1 MSGQTPASFDRID
14 ALVVGA
20 GFAGL
25 YQLYRLRALGL
36 SVKIFEAASGIGG
49 TWHMNRYPGVRTDC
63 EAVIYQYDLEE
74 VWKDWTW
81 KDKYPSGEEIQA
93 YFRYVDHKLDLK
105 RDIYFNTRVMG
116 AKWDET
122 SHLWNVSIASGLFV
136 RARFLILCTGSLSKP
151 LIPNIKDLSTFE
163 GRCFHSSHWPQEG
176 LDLAG
181 KHVAV
186 IGTGSSGIQ
195 VIENIASQV
204 RHLTVFQRTPNLALP
219 INQSRFDEKEQVK
232 MKETDFYN
240 HIFRRL
246 PQTFAGFLYEFQPI
260 PFTSAT
266 TEAQRLLWESQWKAG
281 GFHFWLGNYPDIF
294 SDETVNREAYAFWR
308 SKVRARIRNPA
319 LHEKLAPI
327 IPPHPFGIKQPGLEQ
342 GYFEVFDR
350 ENVSLVDVRET
361 PIERVTPKGLVVRG
375 GTIHTFDILVLAT
388 GFDSFTGAI
397 VNLDIRGCNDVSIG
411 EKWKN
416 GVFTNI
422 GMTTSDFPNLFFVYG
437 PQAPSVLANS
447 TSVIPRQSDWI
458 TDCLKFLQD
467 NDYTRIETKRDS
479 EQAWRDLVLEIAS
492 KRLWHKCESSW
503 YTGSN
508 LASTNTRPVEMLA
521 FSGGLPLY
529 LEKCAEAADNGY
541 QGFELS

>member
-1 MSGQTPASFDRID
+1 MFYSTRYTYVYYNPPKYPARRSSFDLFLLASSTLRIPKST
-14 ALVVGA
+14 LHTHKFPPISISA

-49 TWHMNRYPGVRTDC
+49 TWHINRYPGVRTDC

-105 RDIYFNTRVMG
+105 RDIYFNTRVTG
-116 AKWDET
+116 AKWDEP
-122 SHLWNVSIASGLFV
+122 SHLWNVSTASGLFV

-176 LDLAG
+176 LDLTG

-232 MKETDFYN
+232 MKEMDLYN

-350 ENVSLVDVRET
+350 ENVSLVDVKET
-361 PIERVTPKGLVVRG
+361 PIEQVTPNGLAVRG

-397 VNLDIRGCNDVSIG
+397 IDIDIRLQR
-411 EKWKN
+411 
-416 GVFTNI
+416 
-422 GMTTSDFPNLFFVYG
+422 P
-437 PQAPSVLANS
+437 NS

-467 NDYTRIETKRDS
+467 NDYTRIETKRDA
-479 EQAWRDLVLEIAS
+479 EEAWRYLILEIAS

>member
-1 MSGQTPASFDRID
+1 MSGHTPASFDRID

-63 EAVIYQYDLEE
+63 EVVIYQYDLET

-81 KDKYPSGEEIQA
+81 KDKYPLGEQIQA

-105 RDIYFNTRVMG
+105 RDIYFNTRVTAQNGM
-116 AKWDET
+116 
-122 SHLWNVSIASGLFV
+122 SLHISGTFRLQV
-136 RARFLILCTGSLSKP
+136 DSSLSKP

-176 LDLAG
+176 LDLTG

-186 IGTGSSGIQ
+186 IDTGSSGIQ

-232 MKETDFYN
+232 MKETDLYN

-266 TEAQRLLWESQWKAG
+266 TEAQKLLWESQWKAG
-281 GFHFWLGNYPDIF
+281 GFHFWLRNYPDIF

-319 LHEKLAPI
+319 LHKQLAPI
-327 IPPHPFGIKQPGLEQ
+327 IPPHPFGIKQPDLEQ
-342 GYFEVFDR
+342 GYFEVFGR
-350 ENVSLVDVRET
+350 ENVSLVDLYWCYRWYGYT
-361 PIERVTPKGLVVRG
+361 WLQRRLYR
-375 GTIHTFDILVLAT
+375 
-388 GFDSFTGAI
+388 
-397 VNLDIRGCNDVSIG
+397 

-467 NDYTRIETKRDS
+467 NDYTRIETKRDA
-479 EQAWRDLVLEIAS
+479 EEAWRDLVLEIAS

-529 LEKCAEAADNGY
+529 LEKCAEAADNGC

>member
-1 MSGQTPASFDRID
+1 MSGHTPASFDRID

-49 TWHMNRYPGVRTDC
+49 TWHINRYPGVRTDC
-63 EAVIYQYDLEE
+63 EAVICQYDLE
-74 VWKDWTW
+74 D
-81 KDKYPSGEEIQA
+81 EIQA
-93 YFRYVDHKLDLK
+93 YFRYVDYKLDLK

-116 AKWDET
+116 AKWDES
-122 SHLWNVSIASGLFV
+122 SHLWNVSTASGLFV
-136 RARFLILCTGSLSKP
+136 GARFLVLCTGSLSKP

-163 GRCFHSSHWPQEG
+163 GRCFHSSQWPQEG
-176 LDLAG
+176 LDLTG
-181 KHVAV
+181 KHVAF

-195 VIENIASQV
+195 VIENIASKV

-219 INQSRFDEKEQVK
+219 INQSRFDEKEK
-232 MKETDFYN
+232 
-240 HIFRRL
+240 
-246 PQTFAGFLYEFQPI
+246 FQPI
-260 PFTSAT
+260 PFTSVT

-281 GFHFWLGNYPDIF
+281 GFYFWLGNHPDIF
-294 SDETVNREAYAFWR
+294 SDEAVNREAYAFWR

-319 LHEKLAPI
+319 LHEKLAPT
-327 IPPHPFGIKQPGLEQ
+327 IPPHPFGIKQPGLERS
-342 GYFEVFDR
+342 YFEVFDR
-350 ENVSLVDVRET
+350 ENVSLVDVKET
-361 PIERVTPKGLVVRG
+361 PVERYHPL
-375 GTIHTFDILVLAT
+375 DIPVLAT

-397 VNLDIRGCNDVSIG
+397 VDMDI
-411 EKWKN
+411 
-416 GVFTNI
+416 
-422 GMTTSDFPNLFFVYG
+422 P
-437 PQAPSVLANS
+437 PSVLANS

-467 NDYTRIETKRDS
+467 NDCTRIETKRDA
-479 EQAWRDLVLEIAS
+479 EGAWRDLVPEIAS

-508 LASTNTRPVEMLA
+508 LASTSARPAEMLA

-529 LEKCAEAADNGY
+529 VEKCAEATDNGY